1 MRIGIDA
8 TLVRPDRLTGIERYA
23 LSLTTALARKAPGEI
38 VLFIRP
44 DAPAALRALPVEQ
57 HASPFRQR
65 VPTEQ
70 AWLPIAAARA
80 GVELLHTLAFPTP
93 LLWRGPALLTVH
105 DATPWLHPGTVSAGM
120 RYYYG
125 PLYRQALRRA
135 SGLLTVSEA
144 ARDDLVATLGVARE
158 RVHVIHN
165 GVDARFFEASA
176 TEGPRSPYL
185 LAVGTLEPRKNIPVL
200 LDALRLLRAEG
211 RDLQLII
218 VGRQGWADALPLRE
232 LGAHVRLTG
241 TVEDQELA
249 ELYAGAA
256 CFVLPSLYEGFGLPL
271 AEAMAAGAPAVASDI
286 PALRELGGDTVRYA
300 PHDSPRAFADAIS
313 HALDR
318 REETAAMALRG
329 RERAR
334 RYSWDACAEAT
345 LAVYREATAARS
357 RGGPPICPRRRAST
371 TATSRPTLSTNGR
384 VP

>member
-23 LSLTTALARKAPGEI
+23 LSLTTSLARQAPDEI

-44 DAPAALRALPVEQ
+44 DAPDALTSLPVER
-57 HASPFRQR
+57 HPSPFRQR

-70 AWLPIAAARA
+70 AWLPVAAARA
-80 GVELLHTLAFPTP
+80 GVDLLHTLAFPTP

-105 DATPWLHPGTVSAGM
+105 DATPWLHPDTVSVGM

-135 SGLLTVSEA
+135 AGVLTVSAA
-144 ARDDLVATLGVARE
+144 ARDDLVATLGVPRE
-158 RVHVIHN
+158 RVHVAHN
-165 GVDARFFEASA
+165 GVDARFFEARA
-176 TEGPRSPYL
+176 PEGPRSPYL
-185 LAVGTLEPRKNIPVL
+185 LAVGTLEPRKNVPCL

-232 LGAHVRLTG
+232 LAAHVRLTG
-241 TVEDQELA
+241 PVPDAELA

-271 AEAMAAGAPAVASDI
+271 AEAMAAGAPAIASDI
-286 PALRELGGDTVRYA
+286 AALREVGGDSVRYA
-300 PHDSPRAFADAIS
+300 PPDSPRAFADAVSQI
-313 HALDR
+313 LDR
-318 REETAAMALRG
+318 REETAAMVHRG

-345 LAVYREATAARS
+345 LAVYREIAAAR
-357 RGGPPICPRRRAST
+357 PRCCA
-371 TATSRPTLSTNGR
+371 G
-384 VP
+384 